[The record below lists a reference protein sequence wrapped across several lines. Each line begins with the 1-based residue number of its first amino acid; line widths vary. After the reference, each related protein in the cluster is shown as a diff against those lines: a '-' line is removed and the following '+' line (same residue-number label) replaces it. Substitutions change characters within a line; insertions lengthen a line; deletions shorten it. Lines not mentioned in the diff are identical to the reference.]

1 MDVRTLRL
9 SVILSVLICF
19 GCTGSGGN
27 TATDQGAS
35 AAGTEKTDKP
45 QQDKAESPDAGAKEK
60 EKEKEKEKSDAGQKA
75 EEPAR
80 DKDKSEAKEEE
91 KKERLAPTHD
101 HKAFKERLKERQEM
115 VSTQIQ
121 RYKVKDEKALAAMRT
136 VPRHAFVR
144 PGDTSL
150 AYADRPLP
158 IGYGQ
163 TISQPFIVGY
173 MTDKMQL
180 DDKKKVLEIGTG
192 SAYQAAVA
200 AEIAYEVYSIEI
212 LRPLGNSAQKRLAD
226 LGYRNVTTKVGD
238 GYFGW
243 EEHGPFD
250 AIIVT
255 AAAPHIP
262 PPLVKQLKPGGR
274 MIIPVGGPFAT
285 QYLILVLK
293 GADGKVTSR
302 QLLPVAFVPFTRKQ

>member
-1 MDVRTLRL
+1 MDVRKVLLPVTLAL
-9 SVILSVLICF
+9 LVCF
-19 GCTGSGGN
+19 GCTESGGGM
-27 TATDQGAS
+27 AADEGEPS
-35 AAGTEKTDKP
+35 ARTGKAPKP
-45 QQDKAESPDAGAKEK
+45 EQDEAESSDAEAEKEEK
-60 EKEKEKEKSDAGQKA
+60 EKEEQEQ
-75 EEPAR
+75 E
-80 DKDKSEAKEEE
+80 
-91 KKERLAPTHD
+91 KERLAPTHD

-121 RYKVKDEKALAAMRT
+121 RYEVKDEKALAAMRT

-144 PGDTSL
+144 PDDTDL

-192 SAYQAAVA
+192 SGYQAAVA
-200 AEIAYEVYSIEI
+200 AEIACQVYSIEI
-212 LRPLGNSAQKRLAD
+212 IHPLGKSAEKRLAD

-255 AAAPHIP
+255 AASPDVP
-262 PPLVKQLKPGGR
+262 PPLVKQLKRGGR

-293 GADGKVTSR
+293 DADGKVTSQ
-302 QLLPVAFVPFTRKQ
+302 QLLPVAFVPFRRKL